1 MLYKYGYMGYT
12 FFGGDDIMPV
22 ISSFYG
28 IVIRM
33 YFKDNEKHHSPH
45 FHAIYSGASA
55 SFDLDG
61 NIIAGVFP
69 PKQTKYVVAWADIHK
84 DELAALWNVMQ
95 TDEEYF
101 KIKGLE

>member
-1 MLYKYGYMGYT
+1 
-12 FFGGDDIMPV
+12 MPI

-33 YFKDNEKHHSPH
+33 YFKDNERHHLPH
-45 FHAIYSGASA
+45 FHAKYGDASA

-61 NIIAGVFP
+61 NIIAGEFP
-69 PKQTKYVVAWADIHK
+69 FKQTKYVVAWADIHK
-84 DELAALWNVMQ
+84 DELTALWDVML

>member
-1 MLYKYGYMGYT
+1 
-12 FFGGDDIMPV
+12 MPI

-33 YFKDNEKHHSPH
+33 YFNDNERHHLPH
-45 FHAIYSGASA
+45 FHAKYGDMSA
-55 SFDLDG
+55 SFDFEG
-61 NIIAGVFP
+61 NIIAGEFP
-69 PKQTKYVVAWADIHK
+69 IKQTKYVVAWADIHK
-84 DELAALWNVMQ
+84 DELVALWDIMQ

>member
-1 MLYKYGYMGYT
+1 
-12 FFGGDDIMPV
+12 MPI

-33 YFKDNEKHHSPH
+33 YFKDNERHHLPH
-45 FHAIYSGASA
+45 FHAKYGSTAA

-61 NIIAGVFP
+61 NMLAGEFP
-69 PKQTKYVVAWADIHK
+69 NKQMKYVVAWADIHK
-84 DELAALWNVMQ
+84 DELTALWDIMQ

>member
-1 MLYKYGYMGYT
+1 
-12 FFGGDDIMPV
+12 MPL
-22 ISSFYG
+22 ISQFYG

-33 YFKDNEKHHSPH
+33 YFNDGEHHHIPH
-45 FHAIYSGASA
+45 FHARYAGSEA

-61 NIIAGVFP
+61 NIIAGNFP

-84 DELAALWNVMQ
+84 DELIALWEIIQN
-95 TDEEYF
+95 EEQYF